1 MLIMSCMW
9 NTLALPKMVL
19 FFSVNLFRNGANTHW
34 DNILKFQLY
43 YQNMLSFITNG
54 STKHTWFICLF
65 KLRSTVGNEGSSYS
79 ASKTTFLCTLKPSSF
94 LLYRDQSRPA
104 KVMRSIT
111 NETSTRAFTHT
122 LNLIWKGSFLQLQ
135 LYNSKWTDRSQQWT
149 HIK

>member
-1 MLIMSCMW
+1 MW
-9 NTLALPKMVL
+9 NTFSLPKMAL

-34 DNILKFQLY
+34 DNILKFRLY

-54 STKHTWFICLF
+54 STKHMWFTCLF

-94 LLYRDQSRPA
+94 LLHRDQSRPA
-104 KVMRSIT
+104 NVMRSIA
-111 NETSTRAFTHT
+111 ETSARAFTRT
-122 LNLIWKGSFLQLQ
+122 LNLIWKSSFLQLQ
-135 LYNSKWTDRSQQWT
+135 LYNSKWTDLSQQST